1 MNERIE
7 SVVEGLRERARR
19 GSPTFT
25 GNMVEL
31 FRKTLD
37 SIESGDDASIR
48 ESAGALGCDR
58 TTRGTGPNW
67 VYGPWHLANAV
78 VAKDAKAVQRHILCA
93 QEYAIAK

>member
-1 MNERIE
+1 MNEQIK
-7 SVVEGLRERARR
+7 SVIEGLRERALR

-25 GNMVEL
+25 GNIVEL

-48 ESAGALGCDR
+48 ESTGALGCDR
-58 TTRGTGPNW
+58 TTRETGPNW

-78 VAKDAKAVQRHILCA
+78 VAKDAKAAQKHMVCA
-93 QEYAIAK
+93 QEYAISK